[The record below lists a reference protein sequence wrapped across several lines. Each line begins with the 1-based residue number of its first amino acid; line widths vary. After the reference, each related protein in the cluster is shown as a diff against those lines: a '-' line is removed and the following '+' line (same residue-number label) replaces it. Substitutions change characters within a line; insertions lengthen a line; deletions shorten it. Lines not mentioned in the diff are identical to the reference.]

1 MSYDA
6 PYKGLKVVDLSQGVA
21 GPYTG
26 MLMAQHGADVI
37 KVEPLDGDWA
47 RGISTRYEDHSAFS
61 VPSNLGKRSIA
72 LDLKTKAAKTVVR
85 QLLAD
90 SDVFIEGFRPGVIGR
105 LGFGYEAVREA
116 NPGILYLSISGF
128 GQTGPMAE
136 RPAMDPVLQAFT
148 GMMSVNRGNDG
159 IPHRINVIVCDM
171 ATALYAFQALSAAL
185 YAKRDMAQG
194 RYLDV
199 NLMQGT
205 ACLQVVRII
214 SNYLDKGVIRPGRY
228 PAGTFVTADGWMNIL
243 MLRDREWP
251 PFCDLME
258 RPELAEDPRYATNK
272 DRLENLDALSKIVA
286 EAFAKHDGDWW
297 SERLAANG
305 TMHEQVND
313 HLQFLE
319 HPQVAATG
327 LIAWIDQPGIGKVPI
342 PNAPG
347 LQPLVQGSPLAKS
360 PTVGEHS
367 AEILGALGYDAAAI
381 ADFATRGIVNAS
393 AAA

>member
-1 MSYDA
+1 MSYEA

-21 GPYTG
+21 GPYAG
-26 MLMAQHGADVI
+26 MLMAQYGADVV
-37 KVEPLDGDWA
+37 KVEPLAGDWA
-47 RGISTRYEDHSAFS
+47 RRISKRYEDHSAFS

-72 LDLKTKAAKTVVR
+72 LDLKTAEGKTVLR
-85 QLLAD
+85 RLLEDA
-90 SDVFIEGFRPGVIGR
+90 DVFIEGFRPGVTGR
-105 LGFGYEAVREA
+105 LGFGYEAVRA
-116 NPGILYLSISGF
+116 INPGILYLSISGF
-128 GQTGPMAE
+128 GQTGPLAE

-148 GMMSVNRGNDG
+148 GLMSVNQGNDG

-171 ATALYAFQALSAAL
+171 ATSLYAFQALSAAL
-185 YAKRDMAQG
+185 YAKRDMAEG

-214 SNYLDKGVIRPGRY
+214 SNYLDNGVIRPGRY
-228 PAGTFVTADGWMNIL
+228 PAGTFVTKDGWMNIL

-251 PFCDLME
+251 PFCAMME
-258 RPELAEDPRYATNK
+258 RPELAEDPRYASNEA
-272 DRLENLDALSKIVA
+272 RLKNRDELSTIVNEAL
-286 EAFAKHDGDWW
+286 AKHDGDWW
-297 SERLAANG
+297 SERLTASG

-313 HLQFLE
+313 HLKFLE

-327 LIAWIDQPGIGKVPI
+327 LIAWLDQPGIGRVPI

-347 LQPLVQGSPLAKS
+347 LQPLVQGSPLARS

-367 AEILGALGYDAAAI
+367 AEILGALGYDAAEI
-381 ADFATRGIVNAS
+381 ADFATRGVTNPS